1 SAVSAGNNNIAY
13 VGGLFFNPY
22 ASSPNQGASLFF
34 PAPGFRIYDTGALT
48 GSGGAHS
55 IGFYASS
62 SARNTTTIADVWHAT
77 VSGYQGG
84 WAGTNYSSIA
94 NGFSIRCVYDPQTVL
109 IVTPDFVELSHLPYT
124 PSPQY
129 LTVSIV
135 GGGIPGSWTMSVPS
149 GAQSWLSLTLNPN
162 GNGASSFVNGSG
174 SQPVYIVAARNMTNA
189 QREAILTLNGDPSTR
204 VLQEGYGG
212 SADRITVEG
221 AGNNAKLVITR
232 DPRNA
237 GVYFHFGS
245 VTAIYS
251 RPGGVQ
257 DLAMQQGDGLYT
269 VNSGN
274 ISSWTAFY
282 PGTYSFTTVAT
293 IPKYA
298 FATDGHIQVVYDNAY
313 HNLTNVQAGKGD
325 PCRLIG
331 MTAGEIRGFTSSTQL
346 YAREIALMNEGIGGW
361 RTPTSVESQATTQGN
376 NTISGIPETP
386 FWYLIQF
393 PGTTEGNV
401 PGVVFPNAANP
412 NLGTFMPAIGYI
424 AGTGRVNQQ
433 GYKNATGGG
442 WYQLANRTSTT
453 TTYYFDFARTT
464 LYVDRAG
471 APGEMYGVRCIRW
484 DGPQP

>member
-1 SAVSAGNNNIAY
+1 
-13 VGGLFFNPY
+13 
-22 ASSPNQGASLFF
+22 
-34 PAPGFRIYDTGALT
+34 
-48 GSGGAHS
+48 
-55 IGFYASS
+55 
-62 SARNTTTIADVWHAT
+62 
-77 VSGYQGG
+77 
-84 WAGTNYSSIA
+84 
-94 NGFSIRCVYDPQTVL
+94 
-109 IVTPDFVELSHLPYT
+109 
-124 PSPQY
+124 
-129 LTVSIV
+129 
-135 GGGIPGSWTMSVPS
+135 MSD
-149 GAQSWLSLTLNPN
+149 
-162 GNGASSFVNGSG
+162 
-174 SQPVYIVAARNMTNA
+174 A
-189 QREAILTLNGDPSTR
+189 QREATLTLNGMPSTR

-221 AGNNAKLVITR
+221 TGNNAKLVITR

-257 DLAMQQGDGLYT
+257 DLAMQQGDGIHNANTDINL
-269 VNSGN
+269 
-274 ISSWTAFY
+274 WTAFK
-282 PGTYSFTTVAT
+282 PGTYPFAAVGD
-293 IPKYA
+293 IPKYV
-298 FATDGHIQVVYDNAY
+298 FATDGHIQAVYENAY

-331 MTAGEIRGFTSSTQL
+331 MTAGEIKGFSNSTQL

-424 AGTGRVNQQ
+424 ASSGRVNQQ
-433 GYKNATGGG
+433 GYKNDTGGG
-442 WYQLANRTSTT
+442 WYQLANRTNTV
-453 TTYYFDFARTT
+453 TTYYLTFVRTT
-464 LYVDRAG
+464 LYVDSAG
-471 APGEMYGVRCIRW
+471 GPVEMFGVRCIRW
-484 DGPQP
+484 EGPQP